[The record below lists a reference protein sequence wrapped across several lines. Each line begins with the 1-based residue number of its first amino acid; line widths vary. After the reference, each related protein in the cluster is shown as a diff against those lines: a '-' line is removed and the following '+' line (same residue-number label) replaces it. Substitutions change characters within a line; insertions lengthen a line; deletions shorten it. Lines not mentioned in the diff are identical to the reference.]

1 MKFEIYFS
9 FDNRDNYETYQN
21 QYSITIY
28 PSSWFEIVD
37 QSRLNLINNNQ
48 FLFPEHYGERT
59 LDKRMT
65 NQQLISH
72 LQVNNRI
79 KTSFQLILCFFVR
92 KFMVKTVNFMLLKNF
107 VLVNCI

>member
-1 MKFEIYFS
+1 MNVKFEIYFS

-48 FLFPEHYGERT
+48 FLFPEHYGEHT

-72 LQVNNRI
+72 LQVNKKNNN
-79 KTSFQLILCFFVR
+79 
-92 KFMVKTVNFMLLKNF
+92 NFSIDSLFLLEN
-107 VLVNCI
+107 LW